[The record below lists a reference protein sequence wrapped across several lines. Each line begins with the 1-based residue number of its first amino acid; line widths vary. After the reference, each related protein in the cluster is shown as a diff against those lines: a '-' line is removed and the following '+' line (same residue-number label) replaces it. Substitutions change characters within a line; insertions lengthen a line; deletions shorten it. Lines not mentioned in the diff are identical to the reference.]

1 MEVTLNLVGIG
12 INTNFF
18 LSSYHCPFNFLTLF
32 LISLFKADEVDSET
46 FNGVLS
52 SSVSE
57 VQKSSERGL
66 SRSQHITVTR
76 VQLRHPR
83 SKMSSRPVS
92 MPAEQILNRSQ
103 VDENNTRN
111 STDQDDRR
119 GGSCDQSIEEVDE
132 TENPKLRASTH
143 YRSTFID
150 TQTLRRTWDK
160 QYKHEVSSR
169 TVRIVASPTTENTA
183 VETSSVSVPL
193 SSSSFSLETSGGSI
207 STIYP
212 NKPYTVAVR
221 PSRTLRREDNIS
233 KYNPVAT
240 AFRAPRTLQPPPGTF
255 YKPPSGSKVKALQNC
270 ASANSAEEED
280 EEEDEDEEE
289 LGIEIEVS
297 VDEPLGEDIETEQ
310 AAISQSPSSSPE
322 ELGPN
327 QTKPVYQRLRSR
339 RLQEVEHRE
348 AHFV

>member
-1 MEVTLNLVGIG
+1 MLN
-12 INTNFF
+12 INV
-18 LSSYHCPFNFLTLF
+18 L

-52 SSVSE
+52 SSVPE
-57 VQKSSERGL
+57 VPKPGERGL
-66 SRSQHITVTR
+66 CRSQHITVTR

-83 SKMSSRPVS
+83 NKLSSRPVS
-92 MPAEQILNRSQ
+92 MPAEQILNRGQ

-111 STDQDDRR
+111 STDQDDRKGR
-119 GGSCDQSIEEVDE
+119 SCDQSIEEVDE
-132 TENPKLRASTH
+132 TENTKLRVGTH

-160 QYKHEVSSR
+160 QYKHDVASR
-169 TVRIVASPTTENTA
+169 TVRIVASSPTESTA
-183 VETSSVSVPL
+183 VDASSLSASVPL
-193 SSSSFSLETSGGSI
+193 SSSTFSLGTTGSTF

-212 NKPYTVAVR
+212 NRPYTVAVR
-221 PSRTLRREDNIS
+221 PSRTLRREDNVT

-255 YKPPSGSKVKALQNC
+255 YKPPSGSKAKALQNC
-270 ASANSAEEED
+270 ALASSAEEED
-280 EEEDEDEEE
+280 EEEEDEEEDEE

-297 VDEPLGEDIETEQ
+297 VDEPLEEDIEAEQ
-310 AAISQSPSSSPE
+310 AAMSQSPSSSPE
-322 ELGPN
+322 ELGQN
-327 QTKPVYQRLRSR
+327 QARPVYQRLRPR